1 MSDKSMDRYLP
12 NKIPGFIKP
21 SLYFGKNITY
31 YASTNNT
38 SSIKLIP
45 ARFGPCCQDCSGP
58 GSSCDSCQQCYV
70 DYVYTGLE
78 DPSYCYNGFE
88 CKSCQK
94 CERTCQP
101 CPF

>member
-1 MSDKSMDRYLP
+1 MSKTII
-12 NKIPGFIKP
+12 NKIPGYVNA
-21 SLYFGKNITY
+21 SLYIRS
-31 YASTNNT
+31 STQYGT
-38 SSIKLIP
+38 IQTDVSSTQFIIP
-45 ARFGPCCQDCSGP
+45 ARLGPCCQDCYGP
-58 GSSCDSCQQCYV
+58 CDDCHQCYV

-88 CKSCQK
+88 CKSCYR